1 MLKVALDI
9 HRIFLMLKNKIYKY
23 LSIVIFKNFITILL
37 TFTAIAWTVR
47 AVNFLDLMVND
58 GFSASVYFKY
68 SLLNIS
74 TIATRF
80 VPLSFLLSLILSV
93 TKFERDQELMIIWT
107 VGINKIRIANIFFIL
122 GFFLTM
128 IQIFLGLIINPLSLN
143 KSRSLL
149 REVETKQVNS
159 ILRSNDFSDT
169 FKGVTFYIDER
180 KANNE
185 LINIFIKDTN
195 GSLDTIVSEID
206 KSKDTTIFAKRGF
219 IFNNKL
225 ILFQGTIQTQDEN
238 RTIKNI
244 NFEKT
249 ELVLASFS
257 SRTITQPKIQETSSF
272 ELISCLTNKK
282 LDKILHNCTNKSTVV
297 ETLARRIGMPLYIP
311 LISVITSFLLIY
323 KKEKKFNYL
332 KKYIIFSF
340 AFIILIFAE
349 ILLKFSGFSLI
360 NLMLYS
366 ISPIILLLILYT
378 FLIKNMSYRKS
389 T

>member
-1 MLKVALDI
+1 LLKVALDI

>member
-1 MLKVALDI
+1 
-9 HRIFLMLKNKIYKY
+9 
-23 LSIVIFKNFITILL
+23 
-37 TFTAIAWTVR
+37 
-47 AVNFLDLMVND
+47 
-58 GFSASVYFKY
+58 
-68 SLLNIS
+68 
-74 TIATRF
+74 
-80 VPLSFLLSLILSV
+80 
-93 TKFERDQELMIIWT
+93 
-107 VGINKIRIANIFFIL
+107 
-122 GFFLTM
+122 M

>member
-1 MLKVALDI
+1 
-9 HRIFLMLKNKIYKY
+9 MLKNKIYKY

-159 ILRSNDFSDT
+159 ILRSNDLSDT
-169 FKGVTFYIDER
+169 FKGVAFYIDER

>member
-1 MLKVALDI
+1 
-9 HRIFLMLKNKIYKY
+9 
-23 LSIVIFKNFITILL
+23 
-37 TFTAIAWTVR
+37 
-47 AVNFLDLMVND
+47 
-58 GFSASVYFKY
+58 
-68 SLLNIS
+68 
-74 TIATRF
+74 
-80 VPLSFLLSLILSV
+80 
-93 TKFERDQELMIIWT
+93 MIIWT

-159 ILRSNDFSDT
+159 ILRSNDFSDN

-282 LDKILHNCTNKSTVV
+282 LDKILHNCANKSTVV
-297 ETLARRIGMPLYIP
+297 ETLTRRIGMPLYIP

-366 ISPIILLLILYT
+366 ISPIILLLILYIL
-378 FLIKNMSYRKS
+378 LIKNMSYRKS